1 MLLQHGWRASA
12 WMGGTAI
19 QPHSQ
24 RLDRS
29 SPYGRRGIAEMLAL
43 GAVYFASCWLG
54 LTQATIASTASPVWP
69 ASGVSLAGL
78 LLLGVS
84 RWPGVFVGAGVSI
97 LWFGAGLSASALA
110 MGVGNTLEAVLGAL
124 LLRRLGFSPTLS
136 RTQDVLALTAA
147 AATCTLASAGL
158 GALSL
163 GLAGKVAWS
172 DFALTAWVWWLGNA
186 MGALVVVPV
195 LLLLSRPRLVP
206 RWREALLLAG
216 LTLGVVLWTFSGGE
230 RGSPLAHAQVFLL
243 FPLCVWAALSFGPH
257 GAALS
262 TLVIAVA
269 SIWGTAGGHGPFFSR
284 DAERTVDLLELQLF
298 LAIIAFTGLVLAA
311 ARAERK
317 VARAQ
322 LELLATAVRSVR
334 EGVLICEV
342 RPGEEPRLV
351 YANESF
357 RAMVGCSQEELEGRP
372 LGALWKG
379 CTEPEEQ
386 QRLEAALRES
396 GLFRGEVVLA
406 HQDGSRVSSEMQ
418 LSPVRDVDGQVSYL
432 VATHRDVT
440 AQKQLQAKLVS
451 AERIAAVGTLAA
463 GVGHEINN
471 PLAYLMLSLEGV
483 SQSLARGPEG
493 LAEARASLDSAR
505 EGAERIRVIVRDL
518 KVFSRQQGE
527 ERAMLD
533 VNEVVVPALRMAAHA
548 VRPRARLVEDFGQ
561 PPKVLGSEAR
571 LGQVM
576 LNLLVNALQAIPE
589 GSPEHH
595 EVRVRT
601 GRDDMGRAL
610 VEVSDT
616 GCGMAPPVLARI
628 FDPFFTTKS
637 WGEGTGLGLAICQQI
652 IQAHGGELRVSSEEG
667 KGSSFTVLLPSA
679 ESRPAKTPVPRAVTP
694 APVLPPR
701 RRILIIDDEPRLAQ
715 SMRMLIEPT
724 HDVFVTTRGAEA
736 LAWVNEGQRFDLV
749 LCDLQMPGTTGMD
762 VYAHLSA
769 HVPELAERLV
779 FISGGAYTQATR
791 DFVRSVRNRILEKPV
806 RPDELLATID
816 EALATTPAA

>member
-1 MLLQHGWRASA
+1 M
-12 WMGGTAI
+12 
-19 QPHSQ
+19 
-24 RLDRS
+24 
-29 SPYGRRGIAEMLAL
+29 
-43 GAVYFASCWLG
+43 
-54 LTQATIASTASPVWP
+54 
-69 ASGVSLAGL
+69 
-78 LLLGVS
+78 
-84 RWPGVFVGAGVSI
+84 
-97 LWFGAGLSASALA
+97 
-110 MGVGNTLEAVLGAL
+110 
-124 LLRRLGFSPTLS
+124 
-136 RTQDVLALTAA
+136 
-147 AATCTLASAGL
+147 
-158 GALSL
+158 
-163 GLAGKVAWS
+163 
-172 DFALTAWVWWLGNA
+172 
-186 MGALVVVPV
+186 
-195 LLLLSRPRLVP
+195 
-206 RWREALLLAG
+206 
-216 LTLGVVLWTFSGGE
+216 
-230 RGSPLAHAQVFLL
+230 AH
-243 FPLCVWAALSFGPH
+243 
-257 GAALS
+257 
-262 TLVIAVA
+262 
-269 SIWGTAGGHGPFFSR
+269 
-284 DAERTVDLLELQLF
+284 
-298 LAIIAFTGLVLAA
+298 
-311 ARAERK
+311 K
-317 VARAQ
+317 
-322 LELLATAVRSVR
+322 
-334 EGVLICEV
+334 
-342 RPGEEPRLV
+342 
-351 YANESF
+351 
-357 RAMVGCSQEELEGRP
+357 
-372 LGALWKG
+372 
-379 CTEPEEQ
+379 
-386 QRLEAALRES
+386 
-396 GLFRGEVVLA
+396 
-406 HQDGSRVSSEMQ
+406 DGSRVYSEMQ
-418 LSPVRDVDGQVSYL
+418 LSPVRNGDGQVVYF
-432 VATHRDVT
+432 VATHRDMT

-471 PLAYLMLSLEGV
+471 PLAYLMLNLEGV
-483 SQSLARGPEG
+483 AQSLARGPEG
-493 LAEARASLDSAR
+493 LAEARVSLESAR

-589 GSPEHH
+589 GNPEHH

-601 GRDDMGRAL
+601 GRDDSGRAL

-616 GCGMAPPVLARI
+616 GCGMPAPVLARI
-628 FDPFFTTKS
+628 FDPFFTTKP

-667 KGSSFTVLLPSA
+667 KGSRFTVLLPSA
-679 ESRPAKTPVPRAVTP
+679 ESRPAKTPLPAVPTP

-715 SMRMLIEPT
+715 SMRMLIQPS

-762 VYAHLSA
+762 VYSHLRA

-816 EALATTPAA
+816 EALATSPAA

>member
-12 WMGGTAI
+12 WMGGFAI

-24 RLDRS
+24 RIDRS

-54 LTQATIASTASPVWP
+54 LTQATIGDVASPVWP
-69 ASGVSLAGL
+69 ATGVSLAGL

-84 RWPGVFVGAGVSI
+84 RWPGVFVGACAAI
-97 LWFGAGLSASALA
+97 LWFGPEPSPATLA
-110 MGVGNTLEAVLGAL
+110 MSVGNTLEAVLGLL

-136 RTQDVLALTAA
+136 RTQDVLALTTA
-147 AATCTLASAGL
+147 AATCTLASAGV

-163 GLAGKVAWS
+163 VLTGKVLWS
-172 DFALTAWVWWLGNA
+172 GFALTAWVWWLGSA
-186 MGALVVVPV
+186 MGALVGVPV
-195 LLLLSRPRLVP
+195 LLLLSRPHLAP

-216 LTLGVVLWTFSGGE
+216 LTFGVLLWTFSGGE

-243 FPLCVWAALSFGPH
+243 FPLCVGAALSFGPH

-269 SIWGTAGGHGPFFSR
+269 SIWGTAAGHGPFFSR

-311 ARAERK
+311 ARAERT

-342 RPGEEPRLV
+342 RPGEDPRLV

-357 RAMVGCSQEELEGRP
+357 RAMVGWSQEEMGGRP
-372 LGALWKG
+372 LGELWKG
-379 CTEPEEQ
+379 CAEPGDQ

-396 GLFRGEVVLA
+396 GSFRGEVVLA
-406 HQDGSRVSSEMQ
+406 HKDGSRVSSEMQ
-418 LSPVRDVDGQVSYL
+418 LSPVRDVDGQVTYI

-483 SQSLARGPEG
+483 SQNLARGPEG
-493 LAEARASLDSAR
+493 LAEARASLESAR

-561 PPKVLGSEAR
+561 PPKVLGNEAR

-589 GSPEHH
+589 GNPEHH

-601 GRDDMGRAL
+601 GRDDTGRAL

-679 ESRPAKTPVPRAVTP
+679 ESRPAKTPVPRAATP
-694 APVLPPR
+694 VPMLPPR

>member
-1 MLLQHGWRASA
+1 M
-12 WMGGTAI
+12 
-19 QPHSQ
+19 
-24 RLDRS
+24 
-29 SPYGRRGIAEMLAL
+29 RGITEMLTL
-43 GAVYFASCWLG
+43 GSVYLAACWLG
-54 LTQATIASTASPVWP
+54 LTQATIANAASPVWP
-69 ASGVSLAGL
+69 ATGVSLAGL

-84 RWPGVFVGAGVSI
+84 RWPAVFVGSLLSI
-97 LWFGAGLSASALA
+97 LWFGSGAPLAATLA
-110 MGVGNTLEAVLGAL
+110 MAVGNTLEAVLGTL
-124 LLRRLGFSPTLS
+124 LLRRLGFSPSLS
-136 RTQDVLALTAA
+136 RTQDVLAFTA
-147 AATCTLASAGL
+147 TVVSCPLVSAL
-158 GALSL
+158 MGALSL
-163 GLAGKVAWS
+163 GLTGGVPWEG
-172 DFALTAWVWWLGNA
+172 FFLTAWVWWLGNV
-186 MGALVVVPV
+186 MGALVVAPV
-195 LLLLSRPRLVP
+195 LLLLSRPRPEP
-206 RWREALLLAG
+206 RRREALLLAG
-216 LTLGVVLWTFSGGE
+216 FTLVVALWSFSGSH
-230 RGSPLAHAQVFLL
+230 RGTPLAYAQVFLF
-243 FPLCVWAALSFGPH
+243 FPLGVWAALRFGSQ

-262 TLVIAVA
+262 TLFIAA
-269 SIWGTAGGHGPFFSR
+269 TSIWGTLLGHGAFSR
-284 DAERTVDLLELQLF
+284 ADGRTVDLLELQFF
-298 LAIIAFTGLVLAA
+298 LAIIAFTGLLLAA
-311 ARAERK
+311 SRAERRS
-317 VARAQ
+317 ARAQ
-322 LELLATAVRSVR
+322 LELLATAVRSVQ
-334 EGVLICEV
+334 EGVLICEL
-342 RPGEEPRLV
+342 RPGEELQLV

-357 RAMVGCSQEELEGRP
+357 RAMVGCSHQELAGREPRELCGT
-372 LGALWKG
+372 GV
-379 CTEPEEQ
+379 EPEVQ
-386 QRLEAALRES
+386 QRLEEALRVRDF
-396 GLFRGEVVLA
+396 FRGEVVLA
-406 HQDGSRVSSEMQ
+406 HKDGSRVFSEVQ
-418 LSPVRDVDGQVSYL
+418 LSPVRNAEGQVLYF
-432 VATHRDVT
+432 VATYRDMT
-440 AQKQLQAKLVS
+440 TQKQLQAKLVS

-471 PLAYLMLSLEGV
+471 PLAYLMLNLEGV
-483 SQSLARGPEG
+483 AQSLARGAEG
-493 LAEARASLDSAR
+493 VDEARASLESAR

-589 GSPEHH
+589 GNPDHH

-601 GRDDMGRAL
+601 GRDDTGRAL

-628 FDPFFTTKS
+628 FDPFFTTKP

-667 KGSSFTVLLPSA
+667 KGSRFTVLLPSA
-679 ESRPAKTPVPRAVTP
+679 ESRPAKTPLPAAPTP
-694 APVLPPR
+694 VSALPPR

-715 SMRMLIEPT
+715 SMRMLIEPS

-762 VYAHLSA
+762 VYSHLCA

-816 EALATTPAA
+816 EALATTSAA